1 MDYRK
6 IFARRLREAIL
17 ADDRSTRALAIRAG
31 MHHSQIYTY
40 TNGIN
45 IPSID
50 RAANLADA
58 LGVSLDWL
66 MGRDSQKKSAA
77 TQDSAKTD

>member
-6 IFARRLREAIL
+6 TFARRLREAISR
-17 ADDRSTRALAIRAG
+17 DGRSFRALAIRTG
-31 MHHSQIYTY
+31 MRHNQIYTY
-40 TNGIN
+40 ANGIYA
-45 IPSID
+45 PSID
-50 RAANLADA
+50 RAAQLADA

-77 TQDSAKTD
+77 TLDSAQT